1 MGLLPEALVG
11 RLAVQSA
18 MRTVV
23 VVVVLPLLQTVGE
36 QVRVVDDLAFEEPV
50 ELLGVD
56 PVGSLHLAI
65 QPGCAGF
72 DADVV
77 DAGVEQVPVER
88 RAELR
93 SVVGLH
99 PLDWNGSLAMTSS
112 MKAMAVF
119 WSQRG

>member
-1 MGLLPEALVG
+1 M
-11 RLAVQSA
+11 
-18 MRTVV
+18 V

-36 QVRVVDDLAFEEPV
+36 QVGVVDDLAFEEPV

-65 QPGCAGF
+65 QPGCSRF

-93 SVVGLH
+93 PVEFLTDVKL
-99 PLDWNGSLAMTSS
+99 LWGS
-112 MKAMAVF
+112 
-119 WSQRG
+119 